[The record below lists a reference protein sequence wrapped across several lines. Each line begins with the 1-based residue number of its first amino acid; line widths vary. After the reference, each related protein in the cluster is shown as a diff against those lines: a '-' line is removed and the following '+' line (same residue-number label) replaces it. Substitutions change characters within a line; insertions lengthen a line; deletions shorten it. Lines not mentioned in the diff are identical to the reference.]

1 MQVPLAMARKLLL
14 HAEALV
20 SENSSSL
27 ATSNAEAQFCERFLT
42 FGTQFHSCA
51 SFLSGRGRDKRAQ
64 AAEPGAAPAPE
75 PAGCEG
81 RGARGEGR
89 AAAPCSPQFRS
100 SPIAAGLARA
110 RQPRQAP
117 PAPSRSS
124 GGERSQR
131 RLRRCRRASPP
142 ARTVPPRPP
151 PHSPRSGP
159 PGRRGAGGGAPAGRG
174 SLAAGGGHLRAASP
188 LTARP
193 RPAPLRGRGV
203 RGGQSAGA
211 AVAGWLLLLLSPP
224 AGASCAL
231 LLPGLCC
238 QAAAAP
244 APRSPAA
251 PRDRCEPLRPGG
263 SARGAAAGRSP
274 PPLPGAGLLRPR
286 SLLRR
291 RGGADTS
298 GAAAPPAAGGAAGR
312 GGRQGTPPAAT
323 SAAAGSVVAALPF
336 PPPGGHYLM
345 AQPCRGGGAERRPA
359 TGPLPRDGLGQPRT
373 RMPAE
378 GGRGCGRAEQPQ
390 RCPALLPPL
399 PGRAQATWAGLGS
412 GESKNDYRD
421 VLNSRKSSKEILVMN
436 VPYKKMSQVQVLFHS
451 FSWCRAM
458 AIN

>member
-1 MQVPLAMARKLLL
+1 MARQLRGRHGGGQSAVVQSCGVQLGRF
-14 HAEALV
+14 HRLV
-20 SENSSSL
+20 QC
-27 ATSNAEAQFCERFLT
+27 AIRGTST
-42 FGTQFHSCA
+42 G
-51 SFLSGRGRDKRAQ
+51 GRGWLAQ
-64 AAEPGAAPAPE
+64 KELPVF
-75 PAGCEG
+75 
-81 RGARGEGR
+81 ARVG
-89 AAAPCSPQFRS
+89 FKKS
-100 SPIAAGLARA
+100 S
-110 RQPRQAP
+110 
-117 PAPSRSS
+117 
-124 GGERSQR
+124 
-131 RLRRCRRASPP
+131 
-142 ARTVPPRPP
+142 
-151 PHSPRSGP
+151 SGP

-211 AVAGWLLLLLSPP
+211 AVAGWLLLLLPPP

-231 LLPGLCC
+231 LLPVLCC

-251 PRDRCEPLRPGG
+251 PGDRCEPLRPGG
-263 SARGAAAGRSP
+263 STRGAAAGRSP

-312 GGRQGTPPAAT
+312 GGRQGAPPAAT

-345 AQPCRGGGAERRPA
+345 ARPCRGGGAERRPA

-373 RMPAE
+373 RMPRRAGEVVAVRSCPSAAAGSAARHCSHRSRDAHNRPGLLWEAE
-378 GGRGCGRAEQPQ
+378 RARMITEIKQQ
-390 RCPALLPPL
+390 KILKGNICYECAI
-399 PGRAQATWAGLGS
+399 
-412 GESKNDYRD
+412 YRE
-421 VLNSRKSSKEILVMN
+421 K
-436 VPYKKMSQVQVLFHS
+436 SQVQVLFHS
-451 FSWCRAM
+451 FWWCPATGQGAM